1 MTELLRE
8 WITGLCAA
16 SVITACAQRIV
27 PGGAVKKV
35 LRLICGL
42 VLTMALISPLAGPDT
57 ADYALSLADYHE
69 RVAALT
75 EELGQTEKRLDRMY
89 IEEHCA
95 AYILDEAHALG
106 LEGRVEVRAKWRDS
120 CWVPWEA
127 RLYIKADAEAKAR
140 LSARLEGELG
150 IAAERQSWYEGEG

>member
-8 WITGLCAA
+8 WIIGLCAA
-16 SVITACAQRIV
+16 SVITACAQSIV
-27 PGGAVKKV
+27 PGGAVKRV

-42 VLTMALISPLAGPDT
+42 VLTLVLISPLARPNRE
-57 ADYALSLADYHE
+57 DYALSLAAYHMQISD
-69 RVAALT
+69 LT
-75 EELGQTEKRLDRMY
+75 EELQETEKRLNRMY
-89 IEEHCA
+89 IEERCA

-106 LEGRVEVRAKWRDS
+106 LEGRVEVRAKWRDD

-127 RLYIKADAEAKAR
+127 RLYIKADNENKRR

-150 IAAERQSWYEGEG
+150 IAAERQTWYEG

>member
-1 MTELLRE
+1 MTEWLRQ
-8 WITGLCAA
+8 WIIGLCAA
-16 SVITACAQRIV
+16 SVITACAQSIT

-42 VLTMALISPLAGPDT
+42 VLTLVLVAPLGELDM
-57 ADYALSLADYHE
+57 DSYALSLASYRS

-75 EELGQTEKRLDRMY
+75 EELDETEKRLDRLY
-89 IEEHCA
+89 IEEGCA

-106 LEGRVEVRAKWRDS
+106 LEGRVEVSAKWRDD

-127 RLYIKADAEAKAR
+127 SLHMSGTEEQHRRLAAR
-140 LSARLEGELG
+140 LTAELG
-150 IAAERQSWYEGEG
+150 IVEERQYWYGSKE